1 MLSLPA
7 PDCHCIVCCPP
18 HDVIGSVHWLHFFE
32 ILLKHQNLINHYLF
46 RIRYPDRS
54 SRNVKISKRVLIC
67 GCMAP
72 ELRWISLNI
81 PRRSFAFYPEL
92 TRLNFDRCRVWS
104 LALAALSIF
113 SDILMLS
120 VIFAPQDTS
129 RTKCDRLSHKSLW
142 SKWINFLKLL
152 IGTKKACESTL
163 MLNKQKKNV

>member
-1 MLSLPA
+1 
-7 PDCHCIVCCPP
+7 
-18 HDVIGSVHWLHFFE
+18 
-32 ILLKHQNLINHYLF
+32 
-46 RIRYPDRS
+46 
-54 SRNVKISKRVLIC
+54 
-67 GCMAP
+67 MAP

-113 SDILMLS
+113 SDILMSS
-120 VIFAPQDTS
+120 VIFAPQDTN

-152 IGTKKACESTL
+152 IGKQKACESAL
-163 MLNKQKKNV
+163 MLNKQKKKSLVLNLYVRVSLHGWLIGKQKLRNVSVCFSKGILKNTRWKENMFAEVKWLFSDIQSTRY